1 MFDADSL
8 HEISTGPASAA
19 QPVMQRA
26 RGIARVSFK
35 HDGLKTCL
43 DDLYQ
48 SGCAKVRLPKVYD
61 TPPVAVIIN
70 TAGGITGGDRLS
82 YEASVAPG
90 GHAIAT
96 TQTAERA
103 YRRVEGHGQVATRL
117 TAGNGATLEWLPQ
130 EAILFNASALHRSM
144 QVDLEGNARLI
155 AVESVVIGRKAMEET
170 METVEFQ
177 DRWRIRRDGKL
188 IFADDARVHG
198 TPADILGGPATLSG
212 SMAFATFVDCAAEAG
227 DRIKLARTL
236 LQSFGP
242 GAQVRAATSAWNGV
256 LTARFAAPDGRSLRS
271 ALIHFLETYRSAA
284 LPRVWSC

>member
-8 HEISTGPASAA
+8 HEISTGPAPAA
-19 QPVMQRA
+19 LPAMQRA

-35 HDGLKTCL
+35 HGTKTSL

-61 TPPVAVIIN
+61 APPVAVIIN

-103 YRRVEGHGQVATRL
+103 YRRVAGHGQVNTKL
-117 TAGNGATLEWLPQ
+117 SAGDGATLEWLPQ

-144 QVDLEGNARLI
+144 QVDLEGSARLI
-155 AVESVVIGRKAMEET
+155 AVESVVIGRTAMEEA

-177 DRWRIRRDGKL
+177 DRWRIRRDGRL
-188 IFADDARVHG
+188 IFADDARIKG
-198 TPADILGGPATLSG
+198 TPAGILKGKAALTGG
-212 SMAFATFVDCAAEAG
+212 MAFATFVDCAEDAE
-227 DRIKLARTL
+227 DRIKLARTSL
-236 LQSFGP
+236 EAFGP
-242 GAQVRAATSAWNGV
+242 GANTRAAASAWNGV

-271 ALIHFLETYRSAA
+271 ALIQFLETYRSAA